1 MEKKPFSEALA
12 ESGLT
17 EDEQKI
23 AEHIVRALV
32 GFNKLEQ
39 THPDDKEIFTEA
51 IHRLQ
56 TVLGLRILR
65 RDYPDFWV
73 TRNE

>member
-1 MEKKPFSEALA
+1 MEKSFSEAIA
-12 ESGLT
+12 KSGLT
-17 EDEQKI
+17 KDEQKI
-23 AEHIVRALV
+23 AEHIVRALN

-65 RDYPDFWV
+65 RDYPEFWLTV
-73 TRNE
+73 K